1 MRGPEL
7 VDELAE
13 GARFLDRAKVRALQV
28 LDEGELELVATRKL
42 SDDGGHPFQAGHLC
56 GAYATLSGDEL
67 VSVEGLSH
75 HDRLQDAVLT
85 DADRK
90 LLERFLIDAPAWLPW
105 IAADARNRDLRQG
118 RRGGRTLGDQRCEA
132 SSEAGMGTSRTRG
145 HRATASGAR
154 SPAPGRAAR
163 AVARGTNEVAAGRPS
178 WARNSRASERYA
190 SAPFDSGL

>member
-67 VSVEGLSH
+67 VSVEGLGH
-75 HDRLQDAVLT
+75 HDRLQDAVLA

-90 LLERFLIDAPAWLPW
+90 LLERFLKEIV
-105 IAADARNRDLRQG
+105 
-118 RRGGRTLGDQRCEA
+118 
-132 SSEAGMGTSRTRG
+132 
-145 HRATASGAR
+145 RAEPSSGAAYFYLSTVYTGLGHNDTAYRYLEAAMKANPGQGAYYHQLGVIR
-154 SPAPGRAAR
+154 SREGCRA
-163 AVARGTNEVAAGRPS
+163 GDE
-178 WARNSRASERYA
+178 
-190 SAPFDSGL
+190 